1 MSEIAL
7 ISARKNRLE
16 NSARKGN
23 PSAKVALDLANSP
36 NKFLS
41 TVQIGITLIGILTGI
56 FSGNKITADVKAFVE
71 SIDILRPYADSL
83 SVTIVVVIL
92 TFFSLVLGELLPKI
106 I

>member
-16 NSARKGN
+16 S
-23 PSAKVALDLANSP
+23 SAKKGIKVQNCFGISKFA

-56 FSGNKITADVKAFVE
+56 
-71 SIDILRPYADSL
+71 
-83 SVTIVVVIL
+83 
-92 TFFSLVLGELLPKI
+92 
-106 I
+106 

>member
-16 NSARKGN
+16 TAAKKGN
-23 PSAKVALDLANSP
+23 TSAKTALELANSP

-56 FSGNKITADVKAFVE
+56 YSGEKVTENVRIFFEGFV
-71 SIDILRPYADSL
+71 LTKPYSN
-83 SVTIVVVIL
+83 ST
-92 TFFSLVLGELLPKI
+92 G
-106 I
+106 